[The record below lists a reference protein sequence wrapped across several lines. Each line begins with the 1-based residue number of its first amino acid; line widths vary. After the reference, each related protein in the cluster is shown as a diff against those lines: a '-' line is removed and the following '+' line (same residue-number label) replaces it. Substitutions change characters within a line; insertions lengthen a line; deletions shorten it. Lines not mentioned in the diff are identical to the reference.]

1 MLEVAQYAA
10 AVGSVSAH
18 SPVAVSP
25 QGVRRLGI
33 DGCIGV
39 NFRNLKGIAFEG
51 RCDIE
56 ANAAS

>member
-10 AVGSVSAH
+10 AVGSVSALA
-18 SPVAVSP
+18 VAVSP

-39 NFRNLKGIAFEG
+39 DFRNLKGIAFEG